1 MTDLGILNLIRESVG
16 YKTTVGPTDKAK
28 VDKALA
34 GILTPRPSSK
44 LGQAAWELA
53 RRVASTTPPPPP
65 PPPPPNPTA
74 GVAPRTYNEV
84 PGGQD
89 ARFCV
94 FGLPREGNL
103 YRDRYSRY
111 DENGLDV
118 DGGRSHTQVPGLKP
132 ANEMDDRSACSPYGS
147 FPPWPTGSYDR

>member
-1 MTDLGILNLIRESVG
+1 MTDRNILELITSSVG
-16 YKTTVGPTDKAK
+16 YLTTVGPTDKRK
-28 VDKALA
+28 VDRALA
-34 GILTPRPSSK
+34 GQRSMAPSSK
-44 LGQAAWELA
+44 LGRAAWELA
-53 RRVASTTPPPPP
+53 RRVATTTPPPPP

-84 PGGQD
+84 PGSQD

-94 FGLPREGNL
+94 TGLPREGNL

-132 ANEMDDRSACSPYGS
+132 ANEMDDRSACTPYGV
-147 FPPWPTGSYDR
+147 FPPWPTASYDR